1 MVNPIERASTAEGV
15 AAYKIEPYVVAAD
28 VYAVAPHAGR
38 GGWSWYTGSA
48 GWMYRLIL
56 ESLLGVSR
64 EKDRL
69 RFAPCLPVEWTDLKI
84 RYTYGATVYDIEVQ
98 QRRADAVEESVLPSV
113 TRAGVVQSDNS
124 VLLVDDLASH
134 RVVVEARTTR
144 A

>member
-1 MVNPIERASTAEGV
+1 
-15 AAYKIEPYVVAAD
+15 
-28 VYAVAPHAGR
+28 
-38 GGWSWYTGSA
+38 
-48 GWMYRLIL
+48 MYRLIL

-98 QRRADAVEESVLPSV
+98 QRRADAGEESVLPSV
-113 TRAGVVQSDNS
+113 TRDGVVQSDNS

-134 RVVVEARTTR
+134 RVVVEARTAR